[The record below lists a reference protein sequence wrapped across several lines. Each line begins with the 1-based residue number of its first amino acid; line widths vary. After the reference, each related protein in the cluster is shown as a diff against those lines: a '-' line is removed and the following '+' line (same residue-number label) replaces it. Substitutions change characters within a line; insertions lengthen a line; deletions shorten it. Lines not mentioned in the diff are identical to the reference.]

1 MNHYIQSAS
10 HDFKLFEMNDIAKY
24 GIMTMT
30 SKVLSPLQYKSLMYL
45 IWKNLQKTPGQI
57 DCVELSLSELRFAL
71 GYSKDKNCNFSHMK
85 RKVGA
90 VIKGLM
96 TQELTIHDKKY
107 DMYLS
112 FVWIQTVGISYSK
125 DLIKVRFNTD
135 LARYFGQALAKDFT
149 VVRLKYMNRL
159 STSSAVLLYAFFCR
173 YQNMHVFNY
182 GIEELTSL
190 LTGTPDYEYK
200 YLKRDRLIPAILEI
214 NQLTDLKVV
223 IDENFYGHKVCSL
236 KFVVSSA
243 PSEDELKHCLG
254 NQYNRRNRNIYNTD
268 WKAQYVYDMATQKYV
283 PRDEL

>member
-1 MNHYIQSAS
+1 
-10 HDFKLFEMNDIAKY
+10 MNDIAKY

-45 IWKNLQKTPGQI
+45 IWKNLQKTPGKI
-57 DCVELSLSELRFAL
+57 DCVELSLSELCFAL
-71 GYSKDKNCNFSHMK
+71 GYAKDKNCNFSHMK

-182 GIEELTSL
+182 GIEELTNL

-200 YLKRDRLIPAILEI
+200 YLKRDRLIPAIWEI
-214 NQLTDLKVV
+214 NQLTDLNV
-223 IDENFYGHKVCSL
+223 IMDEYFDGRKVCSL

>member
-1 MNHYIQSAS
+1 
-10 HDFKLFEMNDIAKY
+10 
-24 GIMTMT
+24 
-30 SKVLSPLQYKSLMYL
+30 
-45 IWKNLQKTPGQI
+45 
-57 DCVELSLSELRFAL
+57 
-71 GYSKDKNCNFSHMK
+71 
-85 RKVGA
+85 
-90 VIKGLM
+90 
-96 TQELTIHDKKY
+96 
-107 DMYLS
+107 
-112 FVWIQTVGISYSK
+112 
-125 DLIKVRFNTD
+125 
-135 LARYFGQALAKDFT
+135 

>member
-30 SKVLSPLQYKSLMYL
+30 SKILSPLEYKSLMYL
-45 IWKNLQKTPGQI
+45 IWKNLQKTPGKI
-57 DCVELSLSELRFAL
+57 DCVELSLSELCFAL
-71 GYSKDKNCNFSHMK
+71 GYAKDKNCNFSHMK

-112 FVWIQTVGISYSK
+112 FVWIQTVAISYSK
-125 DLIKVRFNTD
+125 DLIRVRFNTD

-182 GIEELTSL
+182 GIEELTNL

-200 YLKRDRLIPAILEI
+200 YLKRDRLIPAIWEI

-223 IDENFYGHKVCSL
+223 MDENFDGRKVCSL

-254 NQYNRRNRNIYNTD
+254 DQYNRRKRNIYNTD